1 MMVPG
6 FLKILVVGGHDLDRL
21 TTVGEQQPY
30 YILECG
36 QQRSRSKTCLRDGC
50 NPVWNSAHKF
60 SLSIEEAALVIIK
73 DEVTKGIIG
82 QGVIDLTRCDAA
94 LCIHVTCN

>member
-1 MMVPG
+1 MVPG
-6 FLKILVVGGHDLDRL
+6 LLKVLIVGADNLDRL
-21 TTVGEQQPY
+21 TTVGQQQPY

-36 QQRSRSKTCLRDGC
+36 QQRSKSKTSDGC

-60 SLSIEEAALVIIK
+60 SLAEEEAAVVIIK

-82 QGVIDLTRCDAA
+82 QAIIDLTR
-94 LCIHVTCN
+94 